1 MPVSLCF
8 VIPQTIPIIPQNHTL
23 NRSQP
28 HKSVHFIRSVY
39 YSNMFELMKYH
50 LEIEMSLSSNT
61 GIVLTLDERY
71 TNEVKSC
78 DLDLSVEWFL
88 LLLTKI

>member
-1 MPVSLCF
+1 
-8 VIPQTIPIIPQNHTL
+8 
-23 NRSQP
+23 
-28 HKSVHFIRSVY
+28 
-39 YSNMFELMKYH
+39 MFELMKYH